1 MTQSSGDA
9 LLAKSLGPIRCRFC
23 GLGGRESR
31 SQAPSRVR
39 RVCSAAKSICVSRV
53 VVLSSSGQVGEAPEH
68 PSWSDGLDI
77 YDTDGQH
84 LGTSTAW
91 QAGRLRLVLGGSP
104 RAGLGD
110 ARTWQLGS
118 CSSSRLLYI
127 RDQAMTG
134 TGSNVLPVASDCV
147 CCILNQ
153 RVAEHSCLWWPG
165 FQAVPQVIPRLPDG
179 RILFQRRADWKWRMG
194 GLWDLGERRA
204 KRQHSV
210 SGTA

>member
-1 MTQSSGDA
+1 MTPCWPSPWGPYVAGSVGWVEGVSQSSPIESSKGV
-9 LLAKSLGPIRCRFC
+9 LNSQVYLRKSCRGSLFIRSSWR
-23 GLGGRESR
+23 
-31 SQAPSRVR
+31 
-39 RVCSAAKSICVSRV
+39 
-53 VVLSSSGQVGEAPEH
+53 SSGTPVLER
-68 PSWSDGLDI
+68 WSGYLRH
-77 YDTDGQH
+77 GRPALGNQH
-84 LGTSTAW
+84 CLAGW
-91 QAGRLRLVLGGSP
+91 QAQTGTRTLGGSP

-204 KRQHSV
+204 K
-210 SGTA
+210 